1 MNQISTNTAQSLL
14 SCACKFERLGHG
26 VTKRILLADDNQVIR
41 KLVCE
46 LFDNH
51 AFLEIR
57 YEAADGQ
64 QAVEEAKKHRPDLVI
79 LDLSMPV
86 MDGLE
91 AAKIIHKLFPE
102 IPIILLTLYADIIQA
117 SDTAGFTRI
126 IPKSKMQALVSQAEE
141 LIRPV

>member
-1 MNQISTNTAQSLL
+1 
-14 SCACKFERLGHG
+14 
-26 VTKRILLADDNQVIR
+26 
-41 KLVCE
+41 VCE

-57 YEAADGQ
+57 YEVADGQ

-91 AAKIIHKLFPE
+91 AAKTIHNLFPE
-102 IPIILLTLYADIIQA
+102 IPIILLTLYADIIQT